1 MALSSRPAWLV
12 EALDVV
18 ERRGGLLRAAV
29 GGLVGLGLIL
39 TVLAPGILPRRPL
52 VGAAVAVAAIL
63 IGLAITIAVD
73 AGDATIRGP
82 RHVRSAGGELVG
94 VLPTTVSAAGAHD
107 LAASVLDARA
117 GRRVVLG
124 LTGTG
129 RGVDV
134 AAWSDALGVAI
145 AEQGASVLIVDVASG
160 ATPHEG
166 LLEVV
171 RDGAS
176 LGHTVTFERDIK
188 LARLGAGRD
197 LDEAMRAA
205 AALPERL
212 PKDLEVLLVALPPL
226 ADRDVLAAAGALNA
240 VLLLARSDTT
250 PRVRLQAGIEALE
263 GAGTVAQ
270 VVLIDD
276 RTARTPRPEAP
287 ASPADGADPADE
299 AAAVDGTTDA
309 PVDEDAPID
318 EDARVDEAAP
328 VDGPEASEPAA
339 PVTAA
344 PSAPVVAAVPEDGD
358 LPPAVAGPALGGSPA
373 EAVPADGAPVDEPSL
388 DEPTDAGPGLE
399 REPAETEAPEPEPA
413 EPEPAETEAPEPV
426 EPAVTEPDATDPEPA
441 TPVAEEATPDRWSG
455 PPVSTPR
462 AELERRPSPS
472 VRVVRDVPPSPRQPH
487 RPDDVITPE
496 EVAATEPVTEPER
509 PTPPAS
515 PRDLD
520 VVSAAAEARLAARL
534 TSAAAPPAAPATST
548 VPEPVP
554 EPEAAVV
561 PAPEPESVP
570 APEPEPEAAVVPE
583 PEPEAAVV
591 PEPEAVVEPEAE
603 PEPTVVPEPEPEPE
617 AAVEP
622 DPEPVVAPDA
632 AADEVVDPTDEIPA
646 VRDARLAAPQP
657 EDDPLRTTAQLALLM
672 DELHGRE
679 DVVDVTDEDGPRTDG
694 AS

>member
-29 GGLVGLGLIL
+29 GGLVGVGLIV
-39 TVLAPGILPRRPL
+39 TVLAPGILPRQPL

-94 VLPTTVSAAGAHD
+94 VLPTQVSPAGAGD

-124 LTGTG
+124 LSGTG
-129 RGVDV
+129 RGVDA
-134 AAWSDALGVAI
+134 AAWTDALGVAL

-240 VLLLARSDTT
+240 VLLLARSDAT

-276 RTARTPRPEAP
+276 RTARTPRREVPS
-287 ASPADGADPADE
+287 SPADGAEPSDE
-299 AAAVDGTTDA
+299 VAVDEVTDA
-309 PVDEDAPID
+309 PLAEPSAEADED
-318 EDARVDEAAP
+318 P
-328 VDGPEASEPAA
+328 VVAGPEASEPVGAVG
-339 PVTAA
+339 PQ
-344 PSAPVVAAVPEDGD
+344 PVAATAPETAEPE
-358 LPPAVAGPALGGSPA
+358 LA
-373 EAVPADGAPVDEPSL
+373 EAVAEAASETARPELAEPEVAEPEVAEPEIADLAPVD
-388 DEPTDAGPGLE
+388 
-399 REPAETEAPEPEPA
+399 PEPVD
-413 EPEPAETEAPEPV
+413 PEPVDPEPVDPEPV
-426 EPAVTEPDATDPEPA
+426 EPEPIEPETAEPE
-441 TPVAEEATPDRWSG
+441 VAEAAPDRWSG
-455 PPVSTPR
+455 PPLSTPR
-462 AELERRPSPS
+462 AELERRPAPS
-472 VRVVRDVPPSPRQPH
+472 VRVVRDLPPSPRQPH
-487 RPDDVITPE
+487 RPDDAATPE
-496 EVAATEPVTEPER
+496 VVTASKPER
-509 PTPPAS
+509 STPPAS
-515 PRDLD
+515 PQDLD
-520 VVSAAAEARLAARL
+520 VVSGAAAARLAAQL
-534 TSAAAPPAAPATST
+534 ASTVTPPAAPDPVVAPTPG
-548 VPEPVP
+548 PEPAPEAVVGRTPESDPVP
-554 EPEAAVV
+554 EPEPVAVV
-561 PAPEPESVP
+561 P
-570 APEPEPEAAVVPE
+570 PEPEA
-583 PEPEAAVV
+583 EAA
-591 PEPEAVVEPEAE
+591 PRS
-603 PEPTVVPEPEPEPE
+603 EPEPEP
-617 AAVEP
+617 A
-622 DPEPVVAPDA
+622 VAPDVA
-632 AADEVVDPTDEIPA
+632 VNDLADPTDEIPA
-646 VRDARLAAPQP
+646 VRDERLAAPQP

-672 DELHGRE
+672 DELHERDE
-679 DVVDVTDEDGPRTDG
+679 VVDVTDVADVTGASDDDGPRTHG
-694 AS
+694 AG